1 MQRVDWLTRCFSHCC
16 FIHNRSRLPSRTL
29 SSANCVIR
37 THSHPWLTR
46 RCALADKEVAVEG
59 NDHRDGEN
67 IITRD
72 VNCVACPATTKFSV
86 IRYLSKSV
94 ANQGYLSWNRPDTPW
109 PNLRPRSTTF
119 IFTHSTT
126 CTYLNLKYMYVLVYS
141 VGEST
146 QFTYAVVDAFSTAIK
161 SPSKLAV
168 PRDTYA
174 QSSRS
179 SAASTSEAVLFQ

>member
-1 MQRVDWLTRCFSHCC
+1 
-16 FIHNRSRLPSRTL
+16 
-29 SSANCVIR
+29 
-37 THSHPWLTR
+37 
-46 RCALADKEVAVEG
+46 
-59 NDHRDGEN
+59 
-67 IITRD
+67 
-72 VNCVACPATTKFSV
+72 
-86 IRYLSKSV
+86 
-94 ANQGYLSWNRPDTPW
+94 
-109 PNLRPRSTTF
+109 
-119 IFTHSTT
+119 
-126 CTYLNLKYMYVLVYS
+126 MYVLVYS

>member
-1 MQRVDWLTRCFSHCC
+1 MQRVDWPTRCFSHCC
-16 FIHNRSRLPSRTL
+16 FIHNRSRLPSGTP

-94 ANQGYLSWNRPDTPW
+94 ANQGWIPLLESARYSLAES
-109 PNLRPRSTTF
+109 STTF
-119 IFTHSTT
+119 YNLHFHSLHDMYLLKPHVYVRT
-126 CTYLNLKYMYVLVYS
+126 CLLRRRIN
-141 VGEST
+141 
-146 QFTYAVVDAFSTAIK
+146 AVHICSC
-161 SPSKLAV
+161 
-168 PRDTYA
+168 
-174 QSSRS
+174 
-179 SAASTSEAVLFQ
+179 